1 MSDDKKRKTT
11 WLKELYNRKDRILI
25 CISAPSPYGA
35 KLIEAAGF
43 EYTYAAGGVTG
54 SSMLGMPDNGTIAL
68 TEFVWMAKLI
78 ADAVDIPV
86 AADVDTCFGG
96 IFHVQRAVS

>member
-1 MSDDKKRKTT
+1 MPEKKMRKTT
-11 WLKELYNRKDRILI
+11 RLKNLYNRTDRILI

-54 SSMLGMPDNGTIAL
+54 SSMRSEHHAHCSGVPWPRAR
-68 TEFVWMAKLI
+68 
-78 ADAVDIPV
+78 DAMVSSW
-86 AADVDTCFGG
+86 AASASRPNKKG
-96 IFHVQRAVS
+96 RARA